1 MRLLRVLVGVLLV
14 FVVLP
19 GVAWAAPGCVV
30 TYGANSWPGGFTG
43 SVTVRNT
50 GDRVDGWTLRF
61 DFTAGQTITHGWSAR
76 WSQSG
81 ARVTAVNETHN
92 RVLAPGAT
100 VNLGFNGRWT
110 GTNPP
115 AVGFT
120 VNGTPCGSPASPSPS
135 PSPSLVHVDNPYVGA
150 RGYLNPDYVAR
161 VDAAATAAGGAAG
174 TAMRKVAFQP
184 TALWLDSVA
193 AISSVRGGMGLR
205 QHLERALVQA
215 LSQGNA
221 DPVVVTLVL
230 SDLPGKD
237 CSSWWPTAE
246 FPMTADGVAAYRNQ
260 FVNPI
265 AAILAD
271 PRYAP
276 LRIVTLV
283 EPETLGSM
291 VAGNPEP
298 ECVEARTSGV
308 YVQGVRQAL
317 AALGPIPNVYVY
329 LDAARSSVAGWA
341 EVSGPLVDVLRQA
354 VEGTRGVDGFVTNVA
369 DYVPV
374 DEVFL
379 PDTNKLVGGAPLYWT
394 RWVDWNP
401 HIDEDDYTR
410 SLRAALVQ
418 AGFPAHIGMLI
429 DTSRNGWGGTAR
441 PTAVSVSSDVNT
453 YVDQSRLDRR
463 ANRFNRCNQLE
474 AGIGERPAAA
484 PRPGVDAYIWARPPG
499 ESDGASDGPNR
510 WCDPTF
516 APPIGSYRPSGATPG
531 APAYGIFWPS
541 YFGTLVRN
549 VYPPL

>member
-1 MRLLRVLVGVLLV
+1 MLVGIVLV

-30 TYGANSWPGGFTG
+30 TYGADSWPGGFTG
-43 SVTVRNT
+43 TVAIKNT

-61 DFTAGQTITHGWSAR
+61 DFTAGQTITYGWSAR

-81 ARVTAVNETHN
+81 ARVQAVNEPYN

-100 VNLGFNGRWT
+100 VTIGFNGRWT
-110 GTNPP
+110 GGNPP
-115 AVGFT
+115 PGGFT
-120 VNGTPCGSPASPSPS
+120 LNGATCGGPPSPGR
-135 PSPSLVHVDNPYVGA
+135 VDNPYLGA
-150 RGYLNPDYVAR
+150 RGYLNPDYVAQ
-161 VDAAATAAGGAAG
+161 VDAAATATGGEVGA
-174 TAMRKVAFQP
+174 AMRKVAFQP

-193 AISSVRGGMGLR
+193 SIGSVRGGLGLR
-205 QHLERALVQA
+205 QHLDRALVQA

-237 CSSWWPTAE
+237 CSSMVSTAE
-246 FPMTADGVAAYRNQ
+246 FDMTAEGVAAYRSR
-260 FVNPI
+260 FVEPV

-291 VAGNPEP
+291 VNSTQEP
-298 ECVEARTSGV
+298 RCVEARTSGA
-308 YVQGVRQAL
+308 YVQGIRHAVAT
-317 AALGPIPNVYVY
+317 LGAVPNVYVY
-329 LDAARSSVAGWA
+329 LDAARSSVAGWTEVSAPLIDLFA
-341 EVSGPLVDVLRQA
+341 EV

-369 DYVPV
+369 GYVPV
-374 DEVFL
+374 EEIFL
-379 PDTNKLVGGAPLYWT
+379 PDATKTIAGAPLYLS
-394 RWVDWNP
+394 RWIDWNP

-410 SLRAALVQ
+410 FLRAALIE
-418 AGFPAHIGMLI
+418 AGFPEHIGMLI
-429 DTSRNGWGGTAR
+429 DTSRNGWGGPGR
-441 PTAVSVSSDVNT
+441 PTAVSVSTDVNT

-463 ANRFNRCNQLE
+463 VNRFNWCNQLN

-510 WCDPTF
+510 WCDPAY
-516 APPIGSYRPSGATPG
+516 APPIGSWRPSGAAPG
-531 APAYGIFWPS
+531 APGYGVFWPS
-541 YFGTLVRN
+541 YFRDLVRN
-549 VYPPL
+549 AHPPL